1 MVKKPKINIIAAICM
16 VLICAMF
23 AGCVAAEPGVEE
35 NPSTPTVA
43 GSSVEEVP
51 EVKQTVYLPAT
62 YKLVGEWETNN
73 GETVQRTIEKQFTYD
88 DAGRCVQCVVTE
100 ESEEVGHWVQ
110 TITFAYD
117 ERGNLISERNQSKSE
132 RNGRVFESDT
142 LYTIR
147 YTYDQKG
154 RAERCEIEKVFSNSN
169 GTNQT
174 SVETY
179 ALAYDEQGNLVTLT
193 VGTEGACWYYYSYDE
208 QGRMIAETSCVLL
221 QEGAPN
227 ADKYKY
233 RYTQRVYSRN
243 EQGKVTSDY
252 YQRAYSVENVGA
264 AGLDQLE
271 FQFDGNGY
279 YTFHYDANGNL
290 SGVNEPDQYKYDENG
305 QWIPE
310 EKHETIKYR
319 GEEIDRLL
327 AKYTQ
332 DEQGNII
339 RFENYQYTEE
349 LTYTALELTET
360 QMVRTERFFNHRSY
374 LGDVCMVPNYVFQN
388 FYPDWLPG
396 VTYYNY
402 FMNIFKNLPW

>member
-1 MVKKPKINIIAAICM
+1 MKKWKVQITAAICM
-16 VLICAMF
+16 LLICAMF
-23 AGCVAAEPGVEE
+23 GGCVAAGPGVEG
-35 NPSTPTVA
+35 NTDAPTVA
-43 GSSVEEVP
+43 GSSAETVP

-62 YKLVGEWETNN
+62 YRFEGERAVDQWTTEQ
-73 GETVQRTIEKQFTYD
+73 VAVEKQFSYD
-88 DAGRCVQCVVTE
+88 DAGRCIQCVVTE
-100 ESEEVGHWVQ
+100 DSEARGHWVQ

-117 ERGNLISERNQSKSE
+117 ALGNVISERNQSKSE
-132 RNGRVFESDT
+132 KNGRVFESDT
-142 LYTIR
+142 QYTIR
-147 YTYDQKG
+147 YTYDENG
-154 RAERCEIEKVFSNSN
+154 RAERCEIERVFSNSN

-174 SVETY
+174 SAETY
-179 ALAYDEQGNLVTLT
+179 AFAYDERGNLVTLT

-208 QGRMIAETSCVLL
+208 QGKMIAETSCVPL
-221 QEGAPN
+221 QEDAPN

-243 EQGKVTSDY
+243 EQGMVTSDY
-252 YQRAYSVENVGA
+252 YQFAYSVENVGV

-271 FQFDGNGY
+271 FQFEGNGY

-332 DEQGNII
+332 DEQGNILK
-339 RFENYQYTEE
+339 FENYQYTEE
-349 LTYTALELTET
+349 ITYTALELTQT
-360 QMVRTERFFNHRSY
+360 QVARAERFFNHRSC
-374 LGDVCMVPNYVFQN
+374 LGEVCMMPDYVFRN

-396 VTYYNY
+396 ITYYNY
-402 FMNIFKNLPW
+402 FMNFFKNLPW

>member
-1 MVKKPKINIIAAICM
+1 MKKWKVQITVAICM

-23 AGCVAAEPGVEE
+23 GGCVAAGPGVEG
-35 NPSTPTVA
+35 NTDAPAVA
-43 GSSVEEVP
+43 GSSAEKEP
-51 EVKQTVYLPAT
+51 EVKQTLYLPAT
-62 YKLVGEWETNN
+62 YRFVGEREIDKWSKEQ
-73 GETVQRTIEKQFTYD
+73 VTIEKQLTYD
-88 DAGRCVQCVVTE
+88 DAGRCVLCVITE
-100 ESEEVGHWVQ
+100 DSETRGHWVQ
-110 TITFAYD
+110 TITFVYD
-117 ERGNLISERNQSKSE
+117 TFGNVISERKQSKSE
-132 RNGRVFESDT
+132 KNGRVVESDT
-142 LYTIR
+142 QYTIH
-147 YTYDQKG
+147 YTYDENG
-154 RAERCEIEKVFSNSN
+154 RAERCEIERVFSNSN
-169 GTNQT
+169 GTNET

-179 ALAYDEQGNLVTLT
+179 AFSYDEHGNLVALT

-252 YQRAYSVENVGA
+252 YQSAYSVENVGA
-264 AGLDQLE
+264 AGLDHLE

-279 YTFHYDANGNL
+279 YAFHYDANGNL

-305 QWIPE
+305 LWIPE

-319 GEEIDRLL
+319 GETIDRLL

-339 RFENYQYTEE
+339 KFENYQYTEE
-349 LTYTALELTET
+349 ITYTALELTKT
-360 QMVRTERFFNHRSY
+360 QAARAERFFNHRSL
-374 LGDVCMVPNYVFQN
+374 LGEVCMMPDYVFQN

-396 VTYYNY
+396 ITYYNY
-402 FMNIFKNLPW
+402 FMNFFKTLPW

>member
-1 MVKKPKINIIAAICM
+1 MRKWKLQITAAICM
-16 VLICAMF
+16 LLICAMF
-23 AGCVAAEPGVEE
+23 AGCVAAGPGVEE
-35 NPSTPTVA
+35 NPSTPTVV
-43 GSSVEEVP
+43 GSSAETVP

-62 YKLVGEWETNN
+62 YRFEGERAVDQWTTEQV
-73 GETVQRTIEKQFTYD
+73 TVEKQFAYD
-88 DAGRCVQCVVTE
+88 DAGRCIQCVVTE
-100 ESEEVGHWVQ
+100 DSETRGHWVQ

-117 ERGNLISERNQSKSE
+117 ALGNVISERKQSKSE
-132 RNGRVFESDT
+132 KNGRVFESDT
-142 LYTIR
+142 QYTIR
-147 YTYDQKG
+147 YTYDENG
-154 RAERCEIEKVFSNSN
+154 RAERCEVEMLFSNSN
-169 GTNQT
+169 SDNKM

-179 ALAYDEQGNLVTLT
+179 AFAYDERGNLVTLT

-208 QGRMIAETSCVLL
+208 QGKMIAETSCVPL
-221 QEGAPN
+221 QEDAPN

-252 YQRAYSVENVGA
+252 YQFAYSAENVGA

-271 FQFDGNGY
+271 FQFNSKGY

-339 RFENYQYTEE
+339 KFENYQYTEE
-349 LTYTALELTET
+349 ITYTALELTQT
-360 QMVRTERFFNHRSY
+360 QAARAERFFNHRSC
-374 LGDVCMVPNYVFQN
+374 LGEVCMVPDYVFQN

-402 FMNIFKNLPW
+402 FMNVFKNLPW